1 MVEKKV
7 FVGRRQPLPPYFLK
21 LITNKIYTKVKKN
34 FFLSAVIV
42 FALIGLSSCSLENLP
57 SDEVSPAQLA
67 KNYNGLCIMTDGN
80 YAALK
85 EDMPYKGKSTTSYTF
100 VRRGL
105 EMLAFPADE
114 LIIQGRTSS
123 TIFEAYTME
132 RTATLQN
139 VTYIWWCLY
148 KVIMGAN
155 AVLEASHEGT
165 SPEMDYLRGEN
176 YFLRAF
182 CHLYLCNLYARPYA
196 LGKDN
201 PGVVIQLT
209 SGAGNEIKR
218 ATVGQCY
225 DQIERDLH
233 KAIELMEK
241 GQRRGNNGYASKE
254 AAQGLLSRVYLY
266 KEEYDKVIKLVNDTM
281 LAGSTYE
288 SKLMTKEEF
297 PTFYANTLT
306 AHETLFCV
314 AYTDAE
320 VVELAQSLYAGMLFK
335 DTINGIGWGEA
346 FASDPLLDLY
356 ERYPEDMRYSVY
368 INPQVL
374 DASQYEVRFAVASE
388 SGRGDRP
395 NVIYAATP
403 VGEEYSFTTESGE
416 HCTTFTEIEH
426 TYPVR
431 YAKVEGQKTRVRVSK
446 KMNKS
451 NCFPEFY
458 ISKFSW
464 QNGLAMG
471 ASPSF
476 IRWGEVLL
484 NLAEAYAKTS
494 GGENKALDIVNV
506 IRRRAGIREEGMFTT
521 TNMEERGYPTALDVV
536 LEERHLELAFEGF
549 RMIDLVRNKRDID
562 RQFVGLHTWEVV
574 PYTANKILYPIPFDE
589 ISVSGIAQNEGY

>member
-1 MVEKKV
+1 MKKH
-7 FVGRRQPLPPYFLK
+7 
-21 LITNKIYTKVKKN
+21 
-34 FFLSAVIV
+34 FFLPIMAITLLSLV
-42 FALIGLSSCSLENLP
+42 GLSSCNLENLP
-57 SDEVSPAQLA
+57 SDEVSPEQLA

-155 AVLEASHEGT
+155 AVLEASQEGT
-165 SPEMDYLRGEN
+165 SVEMDYLRGEN

-218 ATVGQCY
+218 ATVGECY
-225 DQIERDLH
+225 DQIEKDLH
-233 KAIELMEK
+233 KAIELMDK

-266 KEEYDKVIKLVNDTM
+266 KEEYDKVIKLVSDTM
-281 LAGSTYE
+281 LAGASYE

-306 AHETLFCV
+306 AHEALFCV

-346 FASDPLLDLY
+346 FASDPMLDLY

-368 INPQVL
+368 INPQIR
-374 DASQYEVRFAVASE
+374 DASEYEVRFATAGE

-395 NVIYAATP
+395 NVLYKATP
-403 VGEEYSFTTESGE
+403 VGDEYSFTTDKGE
-416 HCTTFTEIEH
+416 ACTTFTEIEH
-426 TYPVR
+426 TYPVS
-431 YAKVEGQKTRVRVSK
+431 YANVAGQKTRVRVAP

-458 ISKFSW
+458 VSKFSW

-471 ASPSF
+471 ASPAF

-484 NLAEAYAKTS
+484 NLAEAYAKTPGS
-494 GGENKALDIVNV
+494 ESKALDIVNV
-506 IRRRAGIREEGMFTT
+506 IRRRAGIREDGMFTSS
-521 TNMEERGYPTALDVV
+521 NMVERGYPTVFDVV

-549 RMIDLVRNKRDID
+549 RLIDLTRNKRDID
-562 RQFVGLHTWEVV
+562 RRFVGLHTWEVV
-574 PYTANKILYPIPFDE
+574 PYTADKILYPIPFDE
-589 ISVSGIAQNEGY
+589 LSVSGIEQNPGY